1 MREEGLVIVK
11 RVGVAVVV
19 LDGRVRVERVGAGT
33 EVGEVGIGIRL

>member
-11 RVGVAVVV
+11 QVGVVVVV

-33 EVGEVGIGIRL
+33 EVREVGIGIRL